1 MKWYSVHNGKRIPY
15 WLGPLIGLDQFA
27 NSLIPGADVDR
38 TISHRIGV
46 KRVKRAL
53 RKNIVTRDDVY
64 FDGPD
69 GTIMPGTLYDQPV
82 IAALKEVRL
91 PFWRYPLAAAIDWF
105 LERLDPGHCIA
116 KIGA

>member
-1 MKWYSVHNGKRIPY
+1 MKWYSIHNGKRIPY

-27 NSLIPGADVDR
+27 GSLIPGADVDR

-53 RKNIVTRDDVY
+53 RRGIITRDDVC
-64 FDGPD
+64 FDD
-69 GTIMPGTLYDQPV
+69 GTIMPGILYGRPV
-82 IAALKEVRL
+82 IAALNRVRL
-91 PFWRYPLAAAIDWF
+91 PFWRHPLAASIDWM
-105 LERLDPGHCIA
+105 LERIDPGHCIA